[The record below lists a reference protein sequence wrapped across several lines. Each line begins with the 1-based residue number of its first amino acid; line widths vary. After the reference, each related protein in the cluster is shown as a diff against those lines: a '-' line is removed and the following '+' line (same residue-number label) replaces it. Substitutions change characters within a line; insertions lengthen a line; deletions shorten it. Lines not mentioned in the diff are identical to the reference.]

1 MRAKEERWLPPR
13 NARIPA
19 EDIAP
24 SHMPFRTAGGIFVRS
39 QSRLEFIVFT
49 HHFYSTFSLIIWPSR
64 ISRIHSQLS
73 QSTPDLLS

>member
-24 SHMPFRTAGGIFVRS
+24 SHMPFRTAGEIFVRS

-49 HHFYSTFSLIIWPSR
+49 HHLAFEDFPDPFSAFS
-64 ISRIHSQLS
+64 IHA
-73 QSTPDLLS
+73 